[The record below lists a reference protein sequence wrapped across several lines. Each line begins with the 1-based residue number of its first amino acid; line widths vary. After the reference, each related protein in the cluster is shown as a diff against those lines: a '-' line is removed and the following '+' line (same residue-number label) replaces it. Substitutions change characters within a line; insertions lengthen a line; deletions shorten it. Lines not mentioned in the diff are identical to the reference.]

1 MLDAIKPTL
10 YKLRHTPVTDFLR
23 EGFTAS
29 LDIHR
34 LLKETTLP
42 VPVQQLIERVV
53 RRTRL
58 WRSEKLDLQT
68 ELIGHFMDGMA
79 SGVSSEDLIR
89 GFGDESNA
97 ARLIRSAKLRN
108 RSALWRALQATLGF
122 AAITGLPLVVFFLIW
137 QWQHWDAMTRRI
149 DALTAEAETRT
160 QKRAVLHGAAAPGNA
175 WDEYNIAL
183 GDSRPWGDDVLP
195 GGSIFIRYAMR
206 WEMNEQEKETARK
219 LIAANAWR
227 LDHLQLGAQRTDG
240 QFPYRWRRGFGS
252 DWPNMLRARMLA
264 NLACAQARI
273 LVEAGQGQKAADLLV
288 DVAVFAQDL
297 STNAPM
303 NSLRIGTAVYSTAFD
318 ELRRLLRE
326 RKFNSEE
333 MENISRSLDTIDREF
348 PKLNVALSNSIMG
361 EGRFL
366 IGASSTTWRERR
378 SWIVDLQ
385 GARELDWRFT
395 IAPRSYVLDAFEQMD
410 PYLQRIARLEDLP
423 YAQAKAQAD
432 QISAENHKS
441 SNHFFR
447 EEDPNRVPRLL
458 ADQREPRAL
467 LRLVRAAIA
476 VRMTG
481 ELPVIPDPF
490 GTSLHSRRN
499 ANSITIWS
507 LGRDGIDQNGKS
519 DDTYQPDMVIEAPL

>member
-42 VPVQQLIERVV
+42 VTVQQLIGRVV

-79 SGVSSEDLIR
+79 SGVSSEELIR

-97 ARLIRSAKLRN
+97 ARLIRRAKLRN
-108 RSALWRALQATLGF
+108 RPLFWRALQATLAF
-122 AAITGLPLVVFFLIW
+122 AAITGLPLLVFLVIW

-149 DALTAEAETRT
+149 DALTTEAETRT
-160 QKRAVLHGAAAPGNA
+160 QKRAVLHGVAAPGNA

-183 GDSRPWGDDVLP
+183 GDSRPWGADAGN
-195 GGSIFIRYAMR
+195 GGIFFRYAMR
-206 WEMNEQEKETARK
+206 YEMNEQEKETARK

-240 QFPYRWRRGFGS
+240 QFPYRWRRGFGGDGPS
-252 DWPNMLRARMLA
+252 LLRTRMLA

-273 LVEAGQGQKAADLLV
+273 LVETGQGQKAADLLG
-288 DVAVFAQDL
+288 DVAMFAQDL

-303 NSLRIGTAVYSTAFD
+303 QSLLIGTAVYSTAFD
-318 ELRRLLRE
+318 VLRRLLQE
-326 RKFNSEE
+326 GKFNREE
-333 MENISRSLDTIDREF
+333 MENLARSLDTIDRDF

-366 IGASSTTWRERR
+366 IRASSTSWRDRR
-378 SWIVDLQ
+378 NWLVGLG

-395 IAPRSYVLDAFEQMD
+395 IAPKTYVLDAFEQMD
-410 PYLQRIARLEDLP
+410 PYLQRIANLEDLP
-423 YAQAKAQAD
+423 YTQAKAQAD
-432 QISAENHKS
+432 QISEENRKS
-441 SNHFFR
+441 SNYFFR
-447 EEDPNRVPRLL
+447 EQDPKRVSKLL
-458 ADQREPRAL
+458 AVQREPRAL

-476 VRMTG
+476 VRTTG
-481 ELPVIPDPF
+481 NMPVIPDPF
-490 GTSLHSRRN
+490 GTTLHSRRN
-499 ANSITIWS
+499 SNRITIWS

-519 DDTYQPDMVIEAPL
+519 DDTYQPDMVIEVSL